1 MSREQAVI
9 FYLTAM
15 SSFRKWREQGIIS
28 DQELHE
34 IESLTSDRYGLPK
47 GSIYH

>member
-15 SSFRKWREQGIIS
+15 SSFRKWLEQRIIS

-34 IESLTSDRYGLPK
+34 IESMVAARYGLPK
-47 GSIYH
+47 LSIYR